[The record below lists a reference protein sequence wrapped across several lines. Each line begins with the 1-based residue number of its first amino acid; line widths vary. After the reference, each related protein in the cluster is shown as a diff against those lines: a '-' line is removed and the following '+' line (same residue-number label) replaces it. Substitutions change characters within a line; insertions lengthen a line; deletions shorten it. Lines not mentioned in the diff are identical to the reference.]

1 MRKRDREKQKNKIKR
16 GRKVYWRASYTIEA
30 AVVVPMLLTVWCGNI
45 LLGFSL
51 HEEVKETA
59 ARRSE
64 LEIAVMDKIWEQDVV
79 MRWMGE

>member
-1 MRKRDREKQKNKIKR
+1 MRKGDRKKQEKKIKHA
-16 GRKVYWRASYTIEA
+16 GKVYWRASYTIEA
-30 AVVVPMLLTVWCGNI
+30 AVVVPMLLTVWCGII

-64 LEIAVMDKIWEQDVV
+64 LEIAVMDKIREQDVV